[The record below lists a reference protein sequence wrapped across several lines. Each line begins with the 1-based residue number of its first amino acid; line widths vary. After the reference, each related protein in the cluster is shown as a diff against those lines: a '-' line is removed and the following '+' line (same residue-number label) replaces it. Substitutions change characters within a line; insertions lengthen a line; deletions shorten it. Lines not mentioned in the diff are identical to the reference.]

1 MLRDHS
7 QHNGRKLADVAAA
20 IVESHLLL
28 ATSRPQPGPAER
40 RLSSGVRQEARRR
53 RASCASVIASR

>member
-7 QHNGRKLADVAAA
+7 QHNGRKLSDVAAA

-28 ATSRPQPGPAER
+28 APATPPTAR
-40 RLSSGVRQEARRR
+40 AGGVDLGG
-53 RASCASVIASR
+53 